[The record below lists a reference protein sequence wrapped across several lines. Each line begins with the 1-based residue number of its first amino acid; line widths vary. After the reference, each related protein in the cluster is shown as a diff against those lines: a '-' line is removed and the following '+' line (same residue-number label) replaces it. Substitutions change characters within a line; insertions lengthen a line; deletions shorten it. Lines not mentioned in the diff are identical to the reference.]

1 MSEPVKPCYEDHMHE
16 WHRSATEF
24 NWICTNQTRDNPE
37 PVDAYEA
44 TITEYHNY
52 VWTAVKPPVLKGLAQ
67 LVADA
72 KNDLVADVQSS
83 VLGKLMRETSPSWLE
98 AARNH
103 EAKKDLYGNYRN
115 YQAMVSAI
123 QDLNRGRG

>member
-37 PVDAYEA
+37 PVFPDAQMAHVIEN
-44 TITEYHNY
+44 IEW
-52 VWTAVKPPVLKGLAQ
+52 VSVKPPVLKGLAQ

-72 KNDLVADVQSS
+72 KNEMVADLQSS
-83 VLGKLMRETSPSWLE
+83 FRVALD
-98 AARNH
+98 H
-103 EAKKDLYGNYRN
+103 EA
-115 YQAMVSAI
+115 QPV
-123 QDLNRGRG
+123 